1 MGTYIYGIRSPKHV
15 EEVELEDGTR
25 MTVAKFAYAY
35 KPLYSMWE
43 PEPRWQILA
52 KARLFRMEKIWNK
65 FINAGG
71 KWPQGAVAVC
81 DDNTITEGSLV
92 MVWPQINSVPVS
104 VEDCTWNNAKFV
116 GRVKR
121 VLI

>member
-1 MGTYIYGIRSPKHV
+1 MGIYIYGIRSPKHV

-35 KPLYSMWE
+35 KPIHSMWE
-43 PEPRWQILA
+43 REPRWQILA
-52 KARLFRMEKIWNK
+52 KARLFRMEKIWDR

-71 KWPQGAVAVC
+71 KWPQGAVIV
-81 DDNTITEGSLV
+81 DNGSVIHVGCQV

-104 VEDCTWNNAKFV
+104 VEDCTWNNAKV
-116 GRVKR
+116 IGRVKR
-121 VLI
+121 VLG